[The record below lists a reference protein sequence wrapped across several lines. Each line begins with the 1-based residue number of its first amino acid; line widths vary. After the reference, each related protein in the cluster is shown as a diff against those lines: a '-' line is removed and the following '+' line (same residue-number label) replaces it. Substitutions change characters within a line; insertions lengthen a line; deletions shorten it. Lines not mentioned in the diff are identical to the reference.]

1 MTAKHPGIS
10 AAKES
15 LVCIGQGIRLS
26 GGNLRMVADL
36 FLSPDGTVSVAVRGT
51 NGNPSEIA
59 RFISRVGFPGL
70 DMIASDYF
78 FKTGG
83 QAAGIIDIMA
93 RYGHITF
100 SDALKFKEAVT
111 AGASFPIIFFIGR
124 GHP

>member
-78 FKTGG
+78 FKTGV
-83 QAAGIIDIMA
+83 QAAGIIYIMA

-111 AGASFPIIFFIGR
+111 AGASSPIIFFIGR